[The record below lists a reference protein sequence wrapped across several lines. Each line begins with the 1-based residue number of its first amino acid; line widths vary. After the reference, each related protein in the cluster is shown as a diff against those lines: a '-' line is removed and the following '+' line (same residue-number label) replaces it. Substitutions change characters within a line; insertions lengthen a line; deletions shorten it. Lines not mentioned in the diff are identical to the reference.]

1 MHEKLNLIIYLN
13 VYNNGRDKSSDK
25 CVFELKLVLCLVLV
39 LVLKALNI
47 PYVLT
52 SHF

>member
-13 VYNNGRDKSSDK
+13 IYNNGRDKTSDK
-25 CVFELKLVLCLVLV
+25 CVVELKLVLV